1 MAPLAAGTTWHP
13 EGGTR
18 PPRGEASSL
27 HDLLADLFFFL
38 RTHIFSLQATL
49 LSVQGKQNFHKKKNG
64 RETFGYYKEFT
75 LVQKNFAE
83 AWIYGEKS
91 H

>member
-1 MAPLAAGTTWHP
+1 VFFIILAFSSFISPRFSRLIFPL
-13 EGGTR
+13 
-18 PPRGEASSL
+18 PRA
-27 HDLLADLFFFL
+27 ADLFFFL